1 MSMEV
6 KKREWYRPVAP
17 IMLKEN
23 AEKVA
28 VQPIVGLAKYMLMDF
43 VIKPEYRNQ
52 MAGVVHAN
60 NTARIQTIE
69 TENENPFMYRLLK
82 YLSDNHGIMALINT
96 SFNVQGE
103 PIVHTKDDA
112 FRSAKQMKLDALVFN
127 NQLITN
133 ENF

>member
-1 MSMEV
+1 MEV

-23 AEKVA
+23 AQKVA
-28 VQPIVGLAKYMLMDF
+28 VQPIVGLAKLMLMDF
-43 VIKPEYRNQ
+43 VIKPEYREQ
-52 MAGVVHAN
+52 MSGVVHAN

-69 TENENPFMYRLLK
+69 TENDNPFMYRLLK
-82 YLSDNHGIMALINT
+82 YLSDNHGVMALINT

-112 FRSAKQMKLDALVFN
+112 FRSAKQMKLDVVVVNGELR
-127 NQLITN
+127 I
-133 ENF
+133 EN